1 MIALQTEAACGAC
14 PLSMLCLTG
23 KKLSEVLHRPRDM
36 RFRYCKRCAC
46 VLFQYVDDDSKT
58 ETYLC
63 GHMRHGLHWHCKP
76 DIRPGFDMVWNA
88 FGLKPT
94 GMRGCGTSLARYHPM
109 QKGYIA
115 TFWGEGGEGDQ
126 RDTHRRWDKKDCFY
140 HYRASISEVI

>member
-1 MIALQTEAACGAC
+1 MIALKTEAACGAC

-23 KKLSEVLHRPRDM
+23 KKLGEVLDNPRKM

-46 VLFQYVDDDSKT
+46 VMFQHVDDEGKT

-63 GHMRHGLHWHCKP
+63 GHMRHGLHWTCAV

-94 GMRGCGTSLARYHPM
+94 GTRGCGASLPRYHIM
-109 QKGYIA
+109 QRGYIFQG
-115 TFWGEGGEGDQ
+115 THNQQGELL
-126 RDTHRRWDKKDCFY
+126 RDRRHRFDKKDCFY
-140 HYRASISEVI
+140 HYRASIHEVI